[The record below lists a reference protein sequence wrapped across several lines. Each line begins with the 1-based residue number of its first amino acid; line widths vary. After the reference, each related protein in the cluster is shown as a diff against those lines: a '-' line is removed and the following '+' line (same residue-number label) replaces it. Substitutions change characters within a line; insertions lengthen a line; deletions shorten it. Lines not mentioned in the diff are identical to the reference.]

1 MGTFTII
8 FVSKDFDQAVQF
20 YGSKLQFPI
29 LNQWD
34 RGPGNQGCVFRIGDG
49 QLEILAVKP
58 GAEYKQPANFEI
70 SSEVEDADQFYAY
83 VKSAGVPIRGEIAD
97 KPWGARAFSV
107 TDPDGIKLIFSSK
120 IK

>member
-8 FVSKDFDQAVQF
+8 FVSKDFNQAVQF
-20 YGSKLQFPI
+20 YRDKLKFPV

-34 RGPGNQGCVFRIGDG
+34 KGPGNQGCLFRIGEG
-49 QLEILAVKP
+49 QIEILSVKP

-70 SSEVEDADQFYAY
+70 SMDVEDADQFYAY
-83 VKSAGVPIRGEIAD
+83 VKSAGLPIRGEITD
-97 KPWGARAFSV
+97 KPWGARAFSL
-107 TDPDGIKLIFSSK
+107 TDPDGIKLIFSSR